1 MNFAVIES
9 VIGNL
14 KIIEENQKIIEI
26 KFVSEKII
34 EPKTNFLKLVK
45 LELEEYFR
53 GERKKFSFEIEIRG
67 TEFQRRVYKELM
79 NIPYGKTKSYKEIA
93 KLVGNE
99 KAVRAVGGANNKNKI
114 PIIIPCHRVIGS
126 NGNLVGYAGG
136 IDIKQKLL
144 NLEKEFVNL

>member
-14 KIIEENQKIIEI
+14 KIIEENKKIIEI

-53 GERKKFSFEIEIRG
+53 GERKKFSFEIEIIG
-67 TEFQRRVYKELM
+67 TEFQRRVYRELM

-93 KLVGNE
+93 KLIGNE
-99 KAVRAVGGANNKNKI
+99 KAVRAVGGANNKNKL

-144 NLEKEFVNL
+144 NLEKEFVNF

>member
-114 PIIIPCHRVIGS
+114 PIIIPCHRVIGN